1 MFQPVPLQWDAKEL
15 LLYSGFGGALS
26 VPPAAVAV
34 LLSVGPRR
42 AARHPAPRG
51 RARNVHGCSA
61 ARRRRC
67 VPVAANRPL
76 CPFLHSVLLEDCRIV
91 TAAALSAR
99 CGLSVRCFQR
109 GCDDDV
115 GGSSL
120 RTAGH
125 VMRCVSLGQDIE
137 DARRRWGFVD
147 VSRFQGRHVKRW
159 ELREQNAVTHRR
171 DLRENLR
178 ALADEN
184 RARQVKKK
192 AQLALEAERARARR
206 VYG

>member
-1 MFQPVPLQWDAKEL
+1 
-15 LLYSGFGGALS
+15 
-26 VPPAAVAV
+26 
-34 LLSVGPRR
+34 
-42 AARHPAPRG
+42 
-51 RARNVHGCSA
+51 
-61 ARRRRC
+61 
-67 VPVAANRPL
+67 
-76 CPFLHSVLLEDCRIV
+76 
-91 TAAALSAR
+91 
-99 CGLSVRCFQR
+99 
-109 GCDDDV
+109 
-115 GGSSL
+115 
-120 RTAGH
+120 
-125 VMRCVSLGQDIE
+125 MRCVSLGQDIE